1 MGSEEEDL
9 EEGFQE
15 IQYFNNLLHLEVE
28 VEVEEQWVKVYLNL
42 LLYSNQLFLI
52 LRNGKRVTTTKTT
65 VTKPDGTTEVSEV
78 IDDGK
83 TK

>member
-1 MGSEEEDL
+1 MMGSEEEDL

-28 VEVEEQWVKVYLNL
+28 VEEEWVKVYLNL

-65 VTKPDGTTEVSEV
+65 VTKPDGSTEVSEV